1 MIQTIVN
8 YFHTLWEY
16 ITNTITGLIGM
27 ISAFVSANQVLNDV
41 MAFAPAVLSA
51 AVGLTITAFIIKF
64 ILGR

>member
-8 YFHTLWEY
+8 FFHTFWEY

-27 ISAFVSANQVLNDV
+27 ISAFVSANQVLTDV
-41 MAFAPAVLSA
+41 LAYAPAVLAS

>member
-8 YFHTLWEY
+8 YFHTIWEY

-27 ISAFVSANQVLNDV
+27 VSAFVSANQVLTDV
-41 MAFAPAVLSA
+41 MAYAPAVLSA

>member
-8 YFHTLWEY
+8 YFDTIWTY
-16 ITNTITGLIGM
+16 ITNTFTGLIGM
-27 ISAFVSANQVLNDV
+27 VSTFVSANQVLSDV
-41 MAFAPAVLSA
+41 MAYAPAVLSA

>member
-8 YFHTLWEY
+8 YIQTLWDY

-27 ISAFVSANQVLNDV
+27 VSAFVSANQILTDI
-41 MAFAPAVLSA
+41 MAYAPAVLSA

>member
-8 YFHTLWEY
+8 YIHTLWEY

-27 ISAFVSANQVLNDV
+27 VAAFVSANQVLTDV

>member
-8 YFHTLWEY
+8 YIHVLWEY
-16 ITNTITGLIGM
+16 ITNTITGLLGM
-27 ISAFVSANQVLNDV
+27 VSAFVSANQVLTNV
-41 MAFAPAVLSA
+41 MAYAPAVLSA

>member
-8 YFHTLWEY
+8 YFQTLWDY
-16 ITNTITGLIGM
+16 ITNTITGLLGM
-27 ISAFVSANQVLNDV
+27 ISAFVSANQVLTDV
-41 MAFAPAVLSA
+41 MAFAPAVLSS

>member
-8 YFHTLWEY
+8 YFHTIWEY

-27 ISAFVSANQVLNDV
+27 VSAFVSANQILTDI
-41 MAFAPAVLSA
+41 MSYAPPVLSA

>member
-8 YFHTLWEY
+8 YIHTLWEY

-27 ISAFVSANQVLNDV
+27 VSAFVSANQVLTDV
-41 MAFAPAVLSA
+41 MAYAPAVLSA

>member
-8 YFHTLWEY
+8 YLDTLWAY
-16 ITNTITGLIGM
+16 ITNTFTGLIGM
-27 ISAFVSANQVLNDV
+27 ISAFVSANQILTEL
-41 MAFAPAVLSA
+41 MAYAPAVLSA

>member
-8 YFHTLWEY
+8 YFQTLWDY

-27 ISAFVSANQVLNDV
+27 VSAFVSANQVLTNV
-41 MAFAPAVLSA
+41 MAYAPAVLSA

>member
-8 YFHTLWEY
+8 YFHVIWDY
-16 ITNTITGLIGM
+16 IINTITGLIGM
-27 ISAFVSANQVLNDV
+27 VSAFVSANQVLTNV
-41 MAFAPAVLSA
+41 MAYAPPVLAA

>member
-1 MIQTIVN
+1 MIQTILN

-16 ITNTITGLIGM
+16 ITNALTGLIGM
-27 ISAFVSANQVLNDV
+27 IASFVSANQVLTDV
-41 MAFAPAVLSA
+41 MTYAPAVLSA

>member
-8 YFHTLWEY
+8 YIHTLWQY

-27 ISAFVSANQVLNDV
+27 VAAFVSANQVLTDV
-41 MAFAPAVLSA
+41 MSYAPAVLSA

>member
-8 YFHTLWEY
+8 YFHTLWEF

-27 ISAFVSANQVLNDV
+27 VSAFVSANQVITNV
-41 MAFAPAVLSA
+41 MAYAPAVLSA

>member
-8 YFHTLWEY
+8 YFHTVWEY

-27 ISAFVSANQVLNDV
+27 IAAFVSANQVLTDV
-41 MAFAPAVLSA
+41 MAYAPAVLSA

>member
-8 YFHTLWEY
+8 YFNTLWEY
-16 ITNTITGLIGM
+16 ITNTITGLLGM
-27 ISAFVSANQVLNDV
+27 ISAFVSATQILTDI
-41 MAFAPAVLSA
+41 MAYAPAVLSA

>member
-8 YFHTLWEY
+8 YIHMLWEY

-27 ISAFVSANQVLNDV
+27 ISAFVSANQVLTNV
-41 MAFAPAVLSA
+41 MAYAPAVLSA
-51 AVGLTITAFIIKF
+51 AVGLTITGFLIKF

>member
-1 MIQTIVN
+1 MIQTILN

-27 ISAFVSANQVLNDV
+27 VSAFVSANQVLTDV
-41 MAFAPAVLSA
+41 MAYAPAVLSA

>member
-8 YFHTLWEY
+8 YFHTIWEY

-27 ISAFVSANQVLNDV
+27 VSAFVSANQILTDI
-41 MAFAPAVLSA
+41 MAYAPAVLSV

>member
-8 YFHTLWEY
+8 YFNTIWEY

-27 ISAFVSANQVLNDV
+27 VSAFVSANQILTDI
-41 MAFAPAVLSA
+41 MAYAPAVLSA

>member
-8 YFHTLWEY
+8 YFNTIWEY
-16 ITNTITGLIGM
+16 ISNTITGLIGM
-27 ISAFVSANQVLNDV
+27 ISAFVSANQVLTDV
-41 MAFAPAVLSA
+41 MAYAPAVLSA

>member
-8 YFHTLWEY
+8 YFQTLWEY

-27 ISAFVSANQVLNDV
+27 VSAFVSANQVLTDV
-41 MAFAPAVLSA
+41 MAYAPAVLSA

>member
-8 YFHTLWEY
+8 YFHVLWEY

-27 ISAFVSANQVLNDV
+27 VAAFFSANQVLTDV
-41 MAFAPAVLSA
+41 MAYAPAVLSA

>member
-8 YFHTLWEY
+8 YFQTLWEY

-27 ISAFVSANQVLNDV
+27 VAAFVSANQVLTDV
-41 MAFAPAVLSA
+41 MAYAPAVLSA